1 MLSFISEL
9 RYDPA
14 MAWTQLEDFR
24 DRPAAEAVPLSKHQD
39 FVVKDKRKKQV
50 LPEPHGCTGRR

>member
-1 MLSFISEL
+1 
-9 RYDPA
+9 

-39 FVVKDKRKKQV
+39 FVVKDKRKNKSFRSHMGALGGANLRFTSPQ
-50 LPEPHGCTGRR
+50 PDSG

>member
-1 MLSFISEL
+1 
-9 RYDPA
+9 